1 MATKPKTPEP
11 SVLDEIVWRHR
22 NIVIPVLWTAMVG
35 VVGGFTTD
43 AVGVASWL
51 VALVAVATGLLA
63 AGAAVV
69 LEEPPRV
76 TWFWFL
82 LLVAAGAYLTWCAA
96 AGWPQ
101 RAQLLAL
108 IPAGIVFGLW
118 WNVLHLLNTA
128 EQQIIRDD
136 QAKAEQEAAS
146 GQWERLLA
154 RIGCKGVTVKDR
166 VGFPAGH
173 TLHLKLPA
181 NGSVTFR
188 KLTAAVE
195 QLEIA
200 ADARPGSLVFEKP
213 KNVGAATVLLH
224 VFERDVLTETLPL
237 EVDRG
242 PKSIHD
248 PIPLGLYQTG
258 EVCVVTFREVSGLM
272 VGMRGRGK
280 SGLLNTHLAHLTGC
294 VDAVVWMIDGKGGR
308 TVRPWL
314 ESFLAA
320 TTGRPAVDWACMDA
334 ESPEA
339 EAILLGVKAAIRSRS
354 RGGGEKIH
362 PGPAM
367 PSIIL
372 IVEEA
377 SLITGTGRMSNS
389 KRAALAQDAVNT
401 GRSEA
406 VESLLATQ
414 RGTVSMVGNGDMK
427 SNQNLRYG
435 LGVSS
440 ADDAR
445 MIFPDGDLARA
456 ATALSDDDDYRGV
469 FLMQAPGAT
478 RVMPAKGYWLAPDTI
493 AGVAASNARHR
504 ADLDDE
510 TAEAVHQ
517 ALLAHGVPGGYHGR
531 WDRFRAE
538 VGMPVETVPASQAA
552 PAGTSH
558 GASQAP
564 SQPGAGTARMSTAE
578 RLGLPPSHLFQGPY
592 DKRPRAGAETPPET
606 TPETTVGTGSG
617 TSGETAGGDEF
628 ERLTSEVWDAAKG
641 RWRDDPADVGEYPEE
656 ERDADVIPPIL
667 RHLVRIFEARSADQL
682 PTQVILDDLPGE
694 MTAKR
699 LGLLMGHC
707 GVSPRENVGEKRV
720 RGYARLD
727 VARAFTR
734 ARDHGAPPAAFDW
747 EP

>member
-258 EVCVVTFREVSGLM
+258 EVCVVTFREVAGLM
-272 VGMRGRGK
+272 VGLRGRGK

-372 IVEEA
+372 IIEEA

-435 LGVSS
+435 LGVSTV
-440 ADDAR
+440 DDAR

-456 ATALSDDDDYRGV
+456 AAALSDDDEYRGV
-469 FLMQAPGAT
+469 FLMQAQGGDRAAWRCRAGRGRPGSRRPRGTGSRRTPSPEWPCRTPGTARTWTT
-478 RVMPAKGYWLAPDTI
+478 RRLRRCTRRC
-493 AGVAASNARHR
+493 SR
-504 ADLDDE
+504 
-510 TAEAVHQ
+510 T
-517 ALLAHGVPGGYHGR
+517 
-531 WDRFRAE
+531 
-538 VGMPVETVPASQAA
+538 ASQAGTTAAGTGSA
-552 PAGTSH
+552 PSSGCPLRRSRRPRPRRVGRPTRRLRDRPKAGVRRPACPLRSVSGCPRPSCSRAPTTSVPGRGLRRRLRRPLRRRMTRVLGRPVRRAAGTS
-558 GASQAP
+558 STVS
-564 SQPGAGTARMSTAE
+564 SQPSGTPTPTAPTT
-578 RLGLPPSHLFQGPY
+578 RRRS
-592 DKRPRAGAETPPET
+592 ETP
-606 TPETTVGTGSG
+606 
-617 TSGETAGGDEF
+617 TSS
-628 ERLTSEVWDAAKG
+628 R
-641 RWRDDPADVGEYPEE
+641 
-656 ERDADVIPPIL
+656 
-667 RHLVRIFEARSADQL
+667 RS
-682 PTQVILDDLPGE
+682 
-694 MTAKR
+694 
-699 LGLLMGHC
+699 
-707 GVSPRENVGEKRV
+707 
-720 RGYARLD
+720 
-727 VARAFTR
+727 
-734 ARDHGAPPAAFDW
+734 
-747 EP
+747 